1 MNKLLRFS
9 VYHFILLVSG
19 LFAYSHTAFWCKL
32 AWFSLFVGNVWDF
45 SQTKACR

>member
-9 VYHFILLVSG
+9 VYYFILLVSG
-19 LFAYSHTAFWCKL
+19 LFAYSHK
-32 AWFSLFVGNVWDF
+32 FVGNVWDI